1 MPRSK
6 KPAAGSTLPAKKK
19 KRQPGAI
26 HPALKHLESACVSVD
41 DDGRGSG
48 ESELEGLKGGRFMLH
63 RVGPKSAC
71 QGRRLY
77 LHTFHYSPS
86 LDEIKELFG
95 GGEFWIQIYENGSY
109 SKGSP
114 RIIIEGDPKI
124 VTDNS
129 PDKALDALPVSH
141 DPVVNALMQTV
152 VQFMDRMVEEIKEL
166 KGVVPAS
173 TGLNP
178 EKIRELMNAATE
190 AQLTNRLVL
199 MATGGSDGSS
209 AVDAESVAERRLK
222 SLLDMFKMGIET
234 GREGDG
240 GGDGMGGL
248 ISRFAPLLEKMM
260 VSPAVN
266 AAVPTPAQTRTA
278 PTAPIIDVT
287 EAAVSPPT
295 EKDREDLER
304 KAQEFKTEMLFRKL
318 QGGVGAMLDALESE
332 VEYDDKQICG
342 FIIAAVPVEE
352 LALVRTYLTFDKV
365 RLLSQSNP
373 QDQIALDGNKARIE
387 RILVELVSRV
397 S

>member
-6 KPAAGSTLPAKKK
+6 NPADGSTSPKTKK
-19 KRQPGAI
+19 KRQPGSI
-26 HPALKHLESACVSVD
+26 HPSLKHLESACVSVD
-41 DDGRGSG
+41 SDGQGSG
-48 ESELEGLKGGRFMLH
+48 ESELEGLTGTRFMLH

-86 LDEIKELFG
+86 LEEIKELFG

-124 VTDNS
+124 VTEDS
-129 PDKALDALPVSH
+129 PEKALGTLPVSP
-141 DPVVNALMQTV
+141 DPIVNALMQTLM
-152 VQFMDRMVEEIKEL
+152 QFMDRMVEEIREL
-166 KGVVPAS
+166 KGVAPVS
-173 TGLNP
+173 TGLSP

-190 AQLTNRLVL
+190 AQLTNRLIL
-199 MATGGSDGSS
+199 MATGGSEGSS
-209 AVDAESVAERRLK
+209 AVEAESVTERRLK

-234 GREGDG
+234 GREGV

-248 ISRFAPLLEKMM
+248 IGKFAPLLEKMM

-266 AAVPTPAQTRTA
+266 AVRPTAVPTQAA
-278 PTAPIIDVT
+278 PVAPIVDVSQT
-287 EAAVSPPT
+287 AVSQPT

-304 KAQEFKTEMLFRKL
+304 KAQEFKTEMLIQKL
-318 QGGVGAMLDALESE
+318 QSGVGSMLDALESE
-332 VEYDDKQICG
+332 VEYDDKQVCD

-352 LALVRTYLTFDKV
+352 LALVREYLTFDKV

-373 QDQIALDGNKARIE
+373 QDQIYLDMNRVRVKGV
-387 RILVELVSRV
+387 LVELMKRLS
-397 S
+397 

>member
-6 KPAAGSTLPAKKK
+6 KPSDGSTLPEKKK
-19 KRQPGAI
+19 KRQSGSI

-41 DDGRGSG
+41 DDGQGSG

-86 LDEIKELFG
+86 LEEIKELFG

-124 VTDNS
+124 VTDDS
-129 PDKALDALPVSH
+129 PEKALGTLPVSP

-152 VQFMDRMVEEIKEL
+152 VQFMDRMVEEIKDL
-166 KGVVPAS
+166 KGIVPVS
-173 TGLNP
+173 TGLTP

-199 MATGGSDGSS
+199 MATGGSDGSPS
-209 AVDAESVAERRLK
+209 VDTEAVAERRLK
-222 SLLDMFKMGIET
+222 ALLDMFKMGIET

-240 GGDGMGGL
+240 GDGVGGL
-248 ISRFAPLLEKMM
+248 IGRFAPLLEKLM
-260 VSPAVN
+260 VSPAMN
-266 AAVPTPAQTRTA
+266 AVTPTKVPAQAA
-278 PTAPIIDVT
+278 PTAPVIDVSGT
-287 EAAVSPPT
+287 AVSPPT

-318 QGGVGAMLDALESE
+318 QGGVSAMLDALESE
-332 VEYDDKQICG
+332 VEYDDEQICD
-342 FIIAAVPVEE
+342 FIIAAVPVGE
-352 LALVRTYLTFDKV
+352 LALVRAYLTFDKV
-365 RLLSQSNP
+365 RLLLQSSP
-373 QDQIALDGNKARIE
+373 QDQIALDGNKGRIE
-387 RILVELVSRV
+387 GILVELASRA
-397 S
+397 SY